1 MMKISGNT
9 VLITGGATGI
19 GFSLA
24 DAFVNAGNEVIICG
38 RREQK
43 LEEAKA
49 KIPQI
54 HTKVCDLQ
62 QKRERESLCDWVSS
76 NFKNINV
83 LVNNAGVQKM
93 IDFKKGT
100 QDLVSDED
108 EIEINLKAYIYLSAD
123 FIPLFLKQKEA
134 AIVNISSGLA
144 FVPLAVV
151 PVYCAT
157 KAAVHSFSISLRHQL
172 KDSSI
177 KVFEI
182 MPPIVDTELDKGARE
197 EREQEYRGIQPVEV
211 AKVTLSALENNEYE
225 VAIGM
230 AQYLRDGAR
239 NNPEKIF
246 QNMNQ

>member
-1 MMKISGNT
+1 MKISGNT
-9 VLITGGATGI
+9 ILVTGGATGI
-19 GFSLA
+19 GFALA
-24 DAFVNAGNEVIICG
+24 EAFVQAGNEVIICG

-62 QKRERESLCDWVSS
+62 REKERESLCKWVSS
-76 NFKNINV
+76 NFQNINV
-83 LVNNAGVQKM
+83 LVNNAGVQRM

-108 EIEINLKAYIYLSAD
+108 EIEINLKAYIYLSAY
-123 FIPLFLKQKEA
+123 FTPLFLKQKEA
-134 AIVNISSGLA
+134 AIINISSGLA

-157 KAAVHSFSISLRHQL
+157 KAAVHSFSMSLRYQL

-197 EREQEYRGIQPVEV
+197 EREQAYRGIQPVEV
-211 AKVTLSALENNEYE
+211 AEVTLNALEKNEYE

-239 NNPEKIF
+239 SNPEQMF
-246 QNMNQ
+246 QNINR